1 VYSILTYSVGSPVE
15 VEICTL
21 VVHVVN
27 EPVLS
32 ETEKRLGGALFLL
45 YLSLYHCWS
54 VCTLAK

>member
-1 VYSILTYSVGSPVE
+1 VYSILTYSGGSLVE

-32 ETEKRLGGALFLL
+32 ETEKRLGCELFLL
-45 YLSLYHCWS
+45 
-54 VCTLAK
+54 